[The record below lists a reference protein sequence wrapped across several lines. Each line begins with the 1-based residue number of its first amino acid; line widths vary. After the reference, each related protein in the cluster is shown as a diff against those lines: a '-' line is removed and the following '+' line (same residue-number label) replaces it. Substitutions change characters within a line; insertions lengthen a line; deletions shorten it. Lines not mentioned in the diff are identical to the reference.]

1 MAKRWS
7 ERIDDLER
15 AISRLA
21 EAIEDSKKIEL
32 STLRDGVI
40 QRFEFTIELSWKA
53 LKFYLNSE
61 GVEEATTPKSTI
73 REAFRYKVIENIDI
87 WIKMLDDRNQTSHMY
102 SLSTAEVIYENIV
115 REYFE
120 ELEKNYNYLKGKD
133 ICG

>member
-7 ERIDDLER
+7 ERIDDLGK

-53 LKFYLNSE
+53 LKFYFNSE

-73 REAFRYKVIENIDI
+73 REAFRYKAIENIDI

-102 SLSTAEVIYENIV
+102 NLSTAEVIYENIV

-120 ELEKNYNYLKGKD
+120 ELKK
-133 ICG
+133 IIII